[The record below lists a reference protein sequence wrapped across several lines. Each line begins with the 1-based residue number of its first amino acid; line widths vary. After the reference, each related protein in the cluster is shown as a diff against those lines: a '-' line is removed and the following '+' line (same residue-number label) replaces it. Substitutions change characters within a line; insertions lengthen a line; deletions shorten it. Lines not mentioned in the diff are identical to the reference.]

1 MEALADGFVLGNPT
15 ARLAFVRAGG
25 DSANFFVVV
34 DHELLLWMGGMLK
47 RIYTPALTFQRS
59 EAVMLPLNPFKFLQ
73 NQLNAA
79 AAAWLEGMVPERD
92 VMSAVFSSTFQLGAV
107 IIPSSLLQESVEHMS
122 EVIDTDW
129 EMAARSPGLKAISRF
144 VSEDAELQSVPLSD
158 QDTAL

>member
-47 RIYTPALTFQRS
+47 RIYTPALTFQQS

-92 VMSAVFSSTFQLGAV
+92 VMSEMFSSIF
-107 IIPSSLLQESVEHMS
+107 
-122 EVIDTDW
+122 
-129 EMAARSPGLKAISRF
+129 
-144 VSEDAELQSVPLSD
+144 
-158 QDTAL
+158 